1 MCGLERVT
9 AGTATEKLIDMH
21 MGRCTY
27 RHART
32 EMHMQMHVQ
41 YDIVPQK
48 KERLPLLSK
57 NGNLIVASTLSKSM
71 STDYYTLVGVNVAL
85 VIDQD
90 CLFLVSICF

>member
-1 MCGLERVT
+1 
-9 AGTATEKLIDMH
+9 
-21 MGRCTY
+21 
-27 RHART
+27 
-32 EMHMQMHVQ
+32 MHMQMHVQ